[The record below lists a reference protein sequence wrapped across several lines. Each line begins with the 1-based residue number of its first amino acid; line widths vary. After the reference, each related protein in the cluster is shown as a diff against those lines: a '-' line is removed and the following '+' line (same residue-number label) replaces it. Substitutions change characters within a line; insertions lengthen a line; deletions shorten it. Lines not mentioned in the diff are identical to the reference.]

1 MLGRADVL
9 TRQKT
14 VLSLLVQADRPLSP
28 TVFVKLVF
36 LLRQETELGKDRS
49 FYDFLPYNFGPFSF
63 TLYWDLGSLR
73 KTGYVAPEEK
83 RISLCSRTRDLVEKE
98 TEGLPASI
106 RSAVADI
113 LGRYGTMNER
123 ALVQDVYARYPWYA
137 TRSELTDLRP
147 KPALKVKE
155 ASPAVYTVGYEGR
168 SVDAFFNHLLQEG
181 IRVVVDVRANP
192 VSRKYGFSG
201 LRLGE
206 FCKKLRL
213 EYRHMPSLGIPS
225 TERAGLNG
233 FASYQRLL
241 NRYEQVMLP
250 DRSTEVKDLGR
261 LMRQRPSVLVCVE
274 KDVRCCHRSRLAEA
288 VAQAT
293 GLDVV
298 HL

>member
-73 KTGYVAPEEK
+73 QNGYVTPEEE
-83 RISLCSRTRDLVEKE
+83 RISLCDRTRDLAEQE

-106 RSAVADI
+106 RTAVADV
-113 LGRYGTMNER
+113 LGRYGTMNQR
-123 ALVQDVYARYPWYA
+123 ALVRDVYARYPWYA
-137 TRSELTDLRP
+137 TRSELTYLRP

-155 ASPAVYTVGYEGR
+155 ASPAIYTVGYEGR

-206 FCKKLRL
+206 LCKKLRL
-213 EYRHMPSLGIPS
+213 EYRHLPSLGIPS

-241 NRYEQVMLP
+241 NRYEQAMLP

-274 KDVRCCHRSRLAEA
+274 KDLRCCHRSRLAEA

>member
-83 RISLCSRTRDLVEKE
+83 RISLCSRTRDLVETE

-168 SVDAFFNHLLQEG
+168 SVEAFFNHLLQEG

-241 NRYEQVMLP
+241 NRYEQAMLP

>member
-1 MLGRADVL
+1 VLGREDVL
-9 TRQKT
+9 IRQKT
-14 VLSLLVQADRPLSP
+14 VLSLLLQAGRPLSP

-63 TLYWDLGSLR
+63 TLYWDIGSLR
-73 KTGYVAPEEK
+73 KTGYVAPEEE
-83 RISLCSRTRDLVEKE
+83 RISLSGRTRDLAEKE

-106 RSAVADI
+106 RTAVANV
-113 LGRYGTMNER
+113 LGRYGTMSEG
-123 ALVQDVYARYPWYA
+123 ALVQDVYTRYPWYA

-206 FCKKLRL
+206 FCKRLRL
-213 EYRHMPSLGIPS
+213 EYRHVPSLGIPS
-225 TERAGLNG
+225 TERARLNG

-241 NRYEQVMLP
+241 NRYEQAMLP
-250 DRSTEVKDLGR
+250 KRLAEVKEVGS
-261 LMRQRPSVLVCVE
+261 LMRRQPAVLVCVE
-274 KDVRCCHRSRLAEA
+274 KDVRCCHRSRLADS
-288 VAQAT
+288 VAKAT
-293 GLDVV
+293 GLEVV